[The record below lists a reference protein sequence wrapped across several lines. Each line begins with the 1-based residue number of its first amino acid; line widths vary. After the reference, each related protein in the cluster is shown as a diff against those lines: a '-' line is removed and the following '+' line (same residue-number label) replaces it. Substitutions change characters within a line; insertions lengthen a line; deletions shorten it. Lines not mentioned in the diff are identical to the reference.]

1 MCKKRLI
8 LIAFCFIFIIFC
20 VVLGIGI
27 LFKEEI
33 QATIK
38 TLSVKVSN
46 YDNNIKKLEISSGLF
61 YDNENVTAINKN
73 IEK

>member
-1 MCKKRLI
+1 MGKKRLI

-33 QATIK
+33 
-38 TLSVKVSN
+38 
-46 YDNNIKKLEISSGLF
+46 
-61 YDNENVTAINKN
+61 
-73 IEK
+73 

>member
-1 MCKKRLI
+1 MGKKRII

-46 YDNNIKKLEISSGLF
+46 YDNNIKKL
-61 YDNENVTAINKN
+61 
-73 IEK
+73 